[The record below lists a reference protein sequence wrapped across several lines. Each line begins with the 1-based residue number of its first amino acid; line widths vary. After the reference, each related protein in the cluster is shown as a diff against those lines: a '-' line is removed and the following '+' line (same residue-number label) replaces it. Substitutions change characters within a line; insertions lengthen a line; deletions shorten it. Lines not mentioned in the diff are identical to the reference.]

1 MANEP
6 LLEKL
11 TAEELATWLTVTET
25 MAEAQAAYGSFE
37 LAANTI
43 ASRLKVHALRTGAD
57 FAGIEGSGKLSEAPV
72 EISPRHWALWTR
84 PTDPDFWKTGE
95 LHLTLP
101 LDERRGRVEI
111 FGYYGVKFE
120 PVALRALLASIPK
133 PPPGL
138 DGKVTVEEL
147 ATWLSIDQ
155 ARRLAEVSLGISE
168 SSSIDAVLDRV
179 QGGLIRAAATTSSI
193 KEEGGVPQPKR
204 DPVLIPLATWRYYMP
219 SVSNFYRGEAS
230 FSWRSPPPSHRSITF
245 DCYGIKL
252 HPDDVA
258 EQFPPPSEAATGT
271 SQSPAPDES
280 RPTPGQSLTPAKG
293 GRRPAWWRE
302 PVLIELAGQLH
313 DLELEPKILA
323 DLERAAADWLSKQ
336 GEYPGERTVRMVVT
350 PLWERISKRGKNPKG

>member
-1 MANEP
+1 MADEP
-6 LLEKL
+6 LLQKL
-11 TAEELATWLTVTET
+11 TADELATWLTVTET

-72 EISPRHWALWTR
+72 EISPQHWALWTR

-138 DGKVTVEEL
+138 DDKVTVEEL

-155 ARRLAEVSLGISE
+155 VRRLAEVSLGISE
-168 SSSIDAVLDRV
+168 SSSTDAVLDRV

-219 SVSNFYRGEAS
+219 SVSSFYRGEAS
-230 FSWRSPPPSHRSITF
+230 FSWRSPSPSHRSITF

-258 EQFPPPSEAATGT
+258 EQFHQLIPPTTTQQSVRTNEEETPRGPPVSGAALEAWAKAYKLAYGGT
-271 SQSPAPDES
+271 PEDKLETAYKSAVGAFPGRSVSRQSIRD
-280 RPTPGQSLTPAKG
+280 LVG
-293 GRRPAWWRE
+293 GDR
-302 PVLIELAGQLH
+302 
-313 DLELEPKILA
+313 
-323 DLERAAADWLSKQ
+323 
-336 GEYPGERTVRMVVT
+336 
-350 PLWERISKRGKNPKG
+350 KRGPKGPRSLS